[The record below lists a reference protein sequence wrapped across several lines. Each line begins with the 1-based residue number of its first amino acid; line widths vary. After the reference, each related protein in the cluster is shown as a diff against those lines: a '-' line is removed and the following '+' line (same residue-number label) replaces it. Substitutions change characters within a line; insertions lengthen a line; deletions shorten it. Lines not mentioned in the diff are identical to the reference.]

1 MNDAQ
6 IVDVSQCAADL
17 EDPLVYL
24 FMIAI
29 YSSLIE
35 AASRDVL
42 HFYAEVGVLV
52 AVGVMELDDVR
63 MAAEAQEGCLFD
75 EVFQVR

>member
-1 MNDAQ
+1 MYDAQ
-6 IVDVSQCAADL
+6 FMDVSQSAADL

-35 AASRDVL
+35 AASCDVL

-52 AVGVMELDDVR
+52 AVGVMELDDVG
-63 MAAEAQEGCLFD
+63 MAAEAEENCLL
-75 EVFQVR
+75 EKVVQVR